1 MSSLGAGRYYSGAPY
16 HESDADD
23 GTLSGLRTEREPGA
37 RRKKFAGYLKA
48 ANELRQAYQQSYSRG
63 WGGGGG
69 GDRLD
74 WDQGDD
80 TPGAFPDA
88 AIIRSGDEEMVL
100 FPSYARKHVKRKPQ
114 PAPAAPQET
123 PGRDARD
130 SAGSGDAE
138 SWRREFEKL
147 EEDDN
152 AIVDVD
158 VRGWIYYPHR
168 GQMTRKHRLFVGLA
182 RQLVGLPAPSAKS
195 KPPSREPSP
204 HKTISEKAREKNA
217 EQEEELVEK
226 EAMSIMRK
234 GEMEI
239 AKAEKGGYS
248 EAPSKGSDTDSL
260 YTTRSGD
267 VSPTRGRTGRLAE
280 LAAENEALP
289 KTGVQKRES
298 WIQPA
303 HMNSTEL
310 DMANKHLMSRLL
322 PFLSN
327 PLANTPISI
336 FFYNEEI
343 SRQRTI
349 YTDASGHFSV
359 RAALEFVPTHIRVI
373 VSETLST
380 TAEVRI
386 TEPKGVS
393 LISDIDDTIKHSAIS
408 SGAREIFRNAFIR
421 ELGDL
426 TIEGVQEWYNTLY
439 EEGVRFHYV
448 SNSPWQLYPVISQY
462 FKLAGLPPGSFHLKQ
477 YSGMLQGIFEPV
489 AERKKATLDRLAR
502 DFPQR
507 SFILVGDSGEAD
519 LEVYTD
525 FVLENPG
532 RVVAVFIRDVTT
544 PVKKGFFDPSTGP
557 HGSGKSSKR
566 NSKVLSGRR
575 SARSSKASEDDDP
588 ELRAAIAASLRD
600 FEDASSR
607 HPGWTPG
614 HSPSSSEFDLAE
626 KRPSLPPR
634 KTEPA
639 APEGHRMNPPMG
651 KLIDLSDDED
661 AVSVTSTSS
670 APPPLSRNI
679 SDPTSETLLEPIAE
693 APLQRSNA
701 VRGRTSP
708 SVGERRA
715 PPAKPSKP
723 MRLRTPSQENISAAL
738 LRQESPA
745 KPAPPPIRRPS
756 TEVKTNQAR
765 GRSPLGRLP
774 HAAEAPPDAK
784 TSAPPPPPPRRS
796 ETSQTTQSTYAGAAR
811 DKLTQA
817 YNSLPAASTLWNGT
831 SAPSEPRATGT
842 SSASESKK
850 IPPPPP
856 PRRTGTSLTEGA
868 RESPA
873 NRMPGVP
880 ARSPGASSIASDY
893 FESRRPYTAN
903 AASGSSTSLNSKP
916 SFASGTT
923 ITSAPNGGA
932 ASTGS
937 KREDLWRKRLA
948 RAEQTLGERGVVL
961 RTWRVGSDVMDEAL
975 KLVSTTMERQT
986 RERSDSKGDELRLI
1000 SEQRINSGPRR

>member
-1 MSSLGAGRYYSGAPY
+1 MTSPAPRQVSKLAPKHFRHKSAHRSSLSFLRVLFPHTRLRARQRLESFRHEYLPSLRHRTQSRIWQYILRRQQKRLEKAQAALGDLRGSRVLALLRKTRASLQHPQKKNDHGDREGAGNMSSLGAGRYYSGSPY
-16 HESDADD
+16 VDSDTESY
-23 GTLSGLRTEREPGA
+23 REREPGT

-48 ANELRQAYQQSYSRG
+48 ANELRQAYQQSYTRG
-63 WGGGGG
+63 WGSGG

-100 FPSYARKHVKRKPQ
+100 FPSYARSHVKRK
-114 PAPAAPQET
+114 ET
-123 PGRDARD
+123 PGGGRDVRD
-130 SAGSGDAE
+130 SAGTGDAE
-138 SWRREFEKL
+138 FWKREFEKY
-147 EEDDN
+147 EDDN
-152 AIVDVD
+152 AVVDVD

-168 GQMTRKHRLFVGLA
+168 GQMNRKHRLFVGLA

-195 KPPSREPSP
+195 SKPTSRDPSP
-204 HKTISEKAREKNA
+204 HKSLADKAHEKSAK
-217 EQEEELVEK
+217 QEEELVEK
-226 EAMSIMRK
+226 EALSIMRK
-234 GEMEI
+234 GELEA

-248 EAPSKGSDTDSL
+248 ENPSKGSDTDSL
-260 YTTRSGD
+260 YATRSRD
-267 VSPTRGRTGRLAE
+267 VSPARGRNERVNELTIENDEPPTTGI
-280 LAAENEALP
+280 
-289 KTGVQKRES
+289 QKRDS
-298 WIQPA
+298 WTQPA
-303 HMNSTEL
+303 NMNASEL
-310 DMANKHLMSRLL
+310 EKANSHLMARLK

-336 FFYNEEI
+336 FFYNDEI

-349 YTDASGHFSV
+349 YTDASGHFTV

-380 TAEVRI
+380 TAEVHI

-426 TIEGVQEWYNTLY
+426 TIEGVKEWYNRLSDQ
-439 EEGVRFHYV
+439 GVKFHYV

-544 PVKKGFFDPSTGP
+544 PVSTGFFDPSTGP
-557 HGSGKSSKR
+557 LGSDKASKRSSKVMTG
-566 NSKVLSGRR
+566 KR

-600 FEDASSR
+600 FEQ
-607 HPGWTPG
+607 PGGRYPAWTPG
-614 HSPSSSEFDLAE
+614 HSPSASEIDVAE
-626 KRPSLPPR
+626 KRPTLPPR
-634 KTEPA
+634 RPTEPA

-670 APPPLSRNI
+670 APPPLIRGV
-679 SDPTSETLLEPIAE
+679 SDPTSDRLLEPIAE

-701 VRGRTSP
+701 IRGRMSP
-708 SVGERRA
+708 VAGERLA
-715 PPAKPSKP
+715 PPVKPNKP
-723 MRLRTPSQENISAAL
+723 MRLRTVASA
-738 LRQESPA
+738 
-745 KPAPPPIRRPS
+745 
-756 TEVKTNQAR
+756 
-765 GRSPLGRLP
+765 
-774 HAAEAPPDAK
+774 H
-784 TSAPPPPPPRRS
+784 S
-796 ETSQTTQSTYAGAAR
+796 ETLDRRQSQ
-811 DKLTQA
+811 
-817 YNSLPAASTLWNGT
+817 
-831 SAPSEPRATGT
+831 
-842 SSASESKK
+842 SS
-850 IPPPPP
+850 
-856 PRRTGTSLTEGA
+856 EGA
-868 RESPA
+868 KS
-873 NRMPGVP
+873 
-880 ARSPGASSIASDY
+880 
-893 FESRRPYTAN
+893 
-903 AASGSSTSLNSKP
+903 
-916 SFASGTT
+916 
-923 ITSAPNGGA
+923 
-932 ASTGS
+932 
-937 KREDLWRKRLA
+937 
-948 RAEQTLGERGVVL
+948 
-961 RTWRVGSDVMDEAL
+961 
-975 KLVSTTMERQT
+975 
-986 RERSDSKGDELRLI
+986 
-1000 SEQRINSGPRR
+1000 